1 MLDLTRY
8 CIDGAYECEA
18 VTPEVGGFAGFWIV
32 EALGKSERLEPFV
45 AAEVAALVPNR
56 AGFVVAV
63 GDHDIAQNAHP
74 FAERLA
80 RDLGIHFAK
89 LMLQRRMQR
98 RKNRGDALLRAPS
111 DAAFRRRERL
121 KDRRM
126 RFLHRLRNHR
136 DCAHNALLDAA
147 APFRGRLE
155 RPRRLAGRHAPVLA
169 LIGKKIL
176 SPRLLD

>member
-18 VTPEVGGFAGFWIV
+18 VTTEVGGVAGFWIV
-32 EALGKSERLEPFV
+32 EAF
-45 AAEVAALVPNR
+45 
-56 AGFVVAV
+56 
-63 GDHDIAQNAHP
+63 GD
-74 FAERLA
+74 AERLA

-111 DAAFRRRERL
+111 DATFRRRERL

-126 RFLHRLRNHR
+126 WFLHRLRNHR
-136 DCAHNALLDAA
+136 DCAHDALLDAA

-176 SPRLLD
+176 GPRLLD